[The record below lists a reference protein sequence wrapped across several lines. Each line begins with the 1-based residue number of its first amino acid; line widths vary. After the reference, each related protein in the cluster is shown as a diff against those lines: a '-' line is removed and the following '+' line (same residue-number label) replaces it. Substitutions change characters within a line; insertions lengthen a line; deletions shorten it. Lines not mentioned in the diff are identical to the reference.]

1 MSSQAP
7 PSALAPRVLG
17 EREFFG
23 HPRGLATLFFTEMWE
38 RFSYYGMRAIL
49 TLFMITAV
57 ADGGLG
63 FTKSQSA
70 IVYGMY
76 TSLAYLLP
84 LGGGWLADH
93 FLGMRRAV
101 LYGGTVIM
109 IGHVLLALHGIG
121 FFYAGL
127 ACVVLGTGL
136 LKPNIAAIVGQLY
149 DERDARRDA
158 GFSIFYMGIN
168 LGAFLSP
175 LVCGWLAQSE
185 AFRSTLDRMGIDPRN
200 SWHWGFGAAAVGMFF
215 GLIQYV
221 LTGRHLG
228 DAGLR
233 PGAATSPEARARSR
247 RKLAVGATVIGVAAA
262 ALVAIAAA
270 NPEAVTKEN
279 INLVYTWLLF
289 GAVGG
294 IFVWLLTHGGWS
306 RAERRGLIVVT
317 ALFAGSCVFWS
328 VFEQAGSTLT
338 LFAEEKTR
346 NSVLGWQFPSSWWQS
361 INAVLI
367 VVLAP
372 AFAWLWT
379 RLGDFDRSSMIRF
392 SFGIALVGLGFAL
405 LIGGAR
411 EAGDGGRAS
420 PLWLFGVYL
429 LHTVGE
435 LCLSPV
441 GLSSMTKLSPQRV
454 QGLMLGV
461 WYLSISVGTF
471 LGSKVAGVYERFD
484 LPTLFGAVAAGAVVV
499 AVLMALLIRPVS
511 KLVDAR

>member
-1 MSSQAP
+1 
-7 PSALAPRVLG
+7 
-17 EREFFG
+17 
-23 HPRGLATLFFTEMWE
+23 
-38 RFSYYGMRAIL
+38 MRAIL
-49 TLFMITAV
+49 TLFMVAAV

-63 FTKSQSA
+63 FTSGQAA

-101 LYGGTVIM
+101 LWGGTVIM
-109 IGHVLLALHGIG
+109 IGHVLLALHGIA

-185 AFRSTLDRMGIDPRN
+185 GFRSTLEGWGVDPRA

-215 GLIQYV
+215 GLVQYV

-228 DAGLR
+228 EAGVR

-247 RKLAVGATVIGVAAA
+247 RKLAVGSAVIAVLAL
-262 ALVAIAAA
+262 ALVAVALARPA
-270 NPEAVTKEN
+270 AVTKEN
-279 INLVYTWLLF
+279 VNLVYTWLLF
-289 GAVGG
+289 GIVGG
-294 IFVWLLTHGGWS
+294 IFAWLLSHRGWTPT
-306 RAERRGLIVVT
+306 ERRSLIVVT

-346 NSVLGWQFPSSWWQS
+346 NSVLGWDFPSSWWQS

-367 VVLAP
+367 VLLAP
-372 AFAWLWT
+372 GFAWLWAK
-379 RLGDFDRSSMIRF
+379 LGDFDRSSMIRF

-411 EAGDGGRAS
+411 EAGDAGRAS

-471 LGSKVAGVYERFD
+471 LGSKVAGAYEEFD
-484 LPTLFGAVAAGAVVV
+484 LPTLFGAVAGGAVLV
-499 AVLMALLIRPVS
+499 ALLMAFLIRPVS
-511 KLVDAR
+511 KLLHVRP

>member
-1 MSSQAP
+1 MSPQATSP
-7 PSALAPRVLG
+7 APAPVAVTRPHD
-17 EREFFG
+17 RRFFG

-49 TLFMITAV
+49 TLFMITA
-57 ADGGLG
+57 ADAGGLG
-63 FTKSQSA
+63 FSTTHAA
-70 IVYGMY
+70 IVYGLY

-84 LGGGWLADH
+84 LAGGWLADH

-101 LYGGTVIM
+101 LLGGIVIM
-109 IGHVLLALHGIG
+109 LGHVLLAMHGIG

-127 ACVVLGTGL
+127 ASVVLGTGL
-136 LKPNIAAIVGQLY
+136 LKPNMSAIVGQLY
-149 DERDARRDA
+149 DGKDARRDA

-185 AFRSTLDRMGIDPRN
+185 AFRGMLERMGVDPRN

-215 GLIQYV
+215 GLVQYV
-221 LTGRHLG
+221 ATGRYLG
-228 DAGLR
+228 EAGVR
-233 PGAATSPEARARSR
+233 PGAATSAEARARSR
-247 RKLAVGATVIGVAAA
+247 RKLAIGSLVIGGVAAL
-262 ALVAIAAA
+262 LVALALA
-270 NPEAVTKEN
+270 NPEAVTKEK
-279 INLVYTWLLF
+279 INQVYSYLLLATVVGFFAWLLSSK
-289 GAVGG
+289 
-294 IFVWLLTHGGWS
+294 GWS
-306 RAERRGLIVVT
+306 GTVS

-346 NSVLGWQFPSSWWQS
+346 NSVLGWTFPSSWWQS
-361 INAVLI
+361 VNAVLI
-367 VVLAP
+367 VILAP
-372 AFAWLWT
+372 VFAWLWA
-379 RLGDFDRSSMIRF
+379 RLGNFDRSSMIRF
-392 SFGIALVGLGFAL
+392 SIGILLVGLGFAL
-405 LIGGAR
+405 LIGGAN
-411 EAGDGGRAS
+411 EAGASGRAS

-441 GLSSMTKLSPQRV
+441 GLSSMTRLSPQRV

-471 LGSKVAGVYERFD
+471 LGSKVAGVYTDFA
-484 LPTLFGAVAAGAVVV
+484 LPTLFGTVAAGAVLV
-499 AVLMALLIRPVS
+499 ALLMAILIRPVS
-511 KLVDAR
+511 KLVDARS